1 MNTETKGKP
10 IGKILLI
17 FFLVLAFT
25 GIGILLQVFVRQST
39 DLTAKKDSESE
50 IQKQIE
56 NKNKEIAGLEKEK
69 EKLNSK
75 LQEQQKKAAEEE
87 QQKAQQKD
95 QEGLPG
101 LRDKITSV
109 LEGQAGTW
117 SVYVKNLENGQ
128 PEKYNDAQMKGAG
141 LLKLYVMGAAYAY
154 TQNQNDSIQA
164 DEKFV
169 ESIHTMIGKAD
180 NEDANQILSQI
191 GGIEYVNQYIKEN
204 GYEETILEDQFGDGS
219 TTSVTDC
226 GKFLENV
233 YNNSESDGK
242 AGDSASENIP
252 DTMMA
257 DLRNQA
263 TSGKMHEGLEQEGG
277 FANKTGDLDG
287 VENEVAIVFNEH
299 GPDYIICIMSQDVN
313 KEAAP
318 VVIQRLSSE
327 VYNYFYTDESGEA
340 TDPENTEEA
349 NSDDTE
355 TTDSENP

>member
-87 QQKAQQKD
+87 QQKD

-101 LRDKITSV
+101 LLDSITPV
-109 LEGQAGTW
+109 LEGQVGTW
-117 SVYVKNLENGQ
+117 SVYVENLANGQ
-128 PEKYNDAQMKGAG
+128 SEEYNDAQMKGAG
-141 LLKLYVMGAAYAY
+141 LLKLYVMGTAY
-154 TQNQNDSIQA
+154 TQSQNGTIQA

-169 ESIHTMIGKAD
+169 KSIHTMIGNSD
-180 NEDANQILSQI
+180 NEVANQILNQI

-204 GYEETILEDQFGDGS
+204 GYEKTILKDQFGDGS
-219 TTSVTDC
+219 TTSVSDC
-226 GKFLENV
+226 GKLLESV
-233 YNNSESDGK
+233 YKNCEDKAGNSES
-242 AGDSASENIP
+242 ENIW
-252 DTMMA
+252 DKMMA

-263 TSGKMHEGLEQEGG
+263 TSGKIHEGLEQAGG

-287 VENEVAIVFNEH
+287 VENEVAIVFNEN
-299 GPDYIICIMSQDVN
+299 GPDYIICIMSQDID
-313 KEAAP
+313 KASAP
-318 VVIQRLSSE
+318 DVIQRLSSE

-349 NSDDTE
+349 NSADTE
-355 TTDSENP
+355 TIDSENP

>member
-164 DEKFV
+164 DE
-169 ESIHTMIGKAD
+169 
-180 NEDANQILSQI
+180 
-191 GGIEYVNQYIKEN
+191 
-204 GYEETILEDQFGDGS
+204 
-219 TTSVTDC
+219 
-226 GKFLENV
+226 
-233 YNNSESDGK
+233 
-242 AGDSASENIP
+242 
-252 DTMMA
+252 
-257 DLRNQA
+257 
-263 TSGKMHEGLEQEGG
+263 
-277 FANKTGDLDG
+277 
-287 VENEVAIVFNEH
+287 
-299 GPDYIICIMSQDVN
+299 
-313 KEAAP
+313 
-318 VVIQRLSSE
+318 
-327 VYNYFYTDESGEA
+327 
-340 TDPENTEEA
+340 
-349 NSDDTE
+349 
-355 TTDSENP
+355 

>member
-87 QQKAQQKD
+87 QQKAQ
-95 QEGLPG
+95 EGLPG
-101 LRDKITSV
+101 LLDRITPV
-109 LEGQAGTW
+109 LKEQQGTW
-117 SVYVKNLENGQ
+117 SVYVENLENGQ
-128 PEKYNDAQMKGAG
+128 SEKFNDAQMKGAG
-141 LLKLYVMGAAYAY
+141 LLKLYVMGAAY
-154 TQNQNDSIQA
+154 TQIQNGTIQA

-252 DTMMA
+252 DKMMA

-263 TSGKMHEGLEQEGG
+263 TSGKIHEGLEQEGG

-287 VENEVAIVFNEH
+287 VENEVAIVFNEN
-299 GPDYIICIMSQDVN
+299 GPHYIICIMSQDVN

-318 VVIQRLSSE
+318 VVIQAVFRSL
-327 VYNYFYTDESGEA
+327 
-340 TDPENTEEA
+340 
-349 NSDDTE
+349 
-355 TTDSENP
+355 